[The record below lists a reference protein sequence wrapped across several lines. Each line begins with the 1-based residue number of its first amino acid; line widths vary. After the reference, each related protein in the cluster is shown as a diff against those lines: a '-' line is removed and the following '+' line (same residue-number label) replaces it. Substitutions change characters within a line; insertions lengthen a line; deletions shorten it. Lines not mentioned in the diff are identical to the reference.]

1 MSDLFSNYILLI
13 KTIIMDSETF
23 GVEQGYGKQAI
34 EWMNEEAK
42 KMGWKFEARLYNQEI
57 KTRNFGTFEMFSL
70 IGDPK
75 AARELT
81 MRASKRFKIKVIEG
95 GYKTRKFLMRFAKNE
110 YGVVKKGDRV
120 IGQIEFESSRLA
132 HGDWKITKEERR

>member
-1 MSDLFSNYILLI
+1 
-13 KTIIMDSETF
+13 MDSETF
-23 GVEQGYGKQAI
+23 GVEQGYGEQAI

-110 YGVVKKGDRV
+110 YGVVKRGDRV